1 MAHTEG
7 EVVRRLGASMVLG
20 GVRKDV
26 PALVI
31 ADNEAFQARLAE
43 RLAGIWAGV
52 ASLESWDGIFAR
64 VTTSLPQMIEVIV
77 DYDKE
82 GRTGGLEWI
91 RSNATPDEVYDG
103 FKAVLEASFPFAR
116 DLVKYPT
123 LLTQVLGQLTAS
135 LPSSP
140 DPSGASTTDPD

>member
-1 MAHTEG
+1 
-7 EVVRRLGASMVLG
+7 MVLG

-31 ADNEAFQARLAE
+31 VDNEIFQAKLAE
-43 RLAGIWAGV
+43 RLSGIWAGV
-52 ASLESWDGIFAR
+52 ASLDGWDDVLAR

-91 RSNATPDEVYDG
+91 RANATPDEVYDG

-123 LLTQVLGQLTAS
+123 LLSQVLGQLTGS
-135 LPSSP
+135 SPSSP
-140 DPSGASTTDPD
+140 PPSGASTTEPA